1 MNEKQKTYLEAKS
14 NVLKALGHPTRLL
27 IAEELGRGER
37 CVCEFVEMAGADYS
51 TVSRHLG
58 VMKQAGLVEDEKRGQ
73 QVFYRLR
80 VPCVLNFMECVEE
93 VIRSDA
99 DKRLRMLEQEPS
111 IEGSSGKE

>member
-1 MNEKQKTYLEAKS
+1 MNGKRKTYLEAKS
-14 NVLKALGHPTRLL
+14 RVLKALGHPTRLL

-37 CVCEFVEMAGADYS
+37 CVCEFVDLAGVDYS
-51 TVSRHLG
+51 TISRHLN
-58 VMKQAGLVEDEKRGQ
+58 VMKQAGLIEGEKRGK

-99 DKRLRMLEQEPS
+99 EKRLKMMGQDR
-111 IEGSSGKE
+111 

>member
-1 MNEKQKTYLEAKS
+1 MDERQKTYLEAKS
-14 NVLKALGHPTRLL
+14 KVLKALGHPTRLL
-27 IAEELGRGER
+27 IAEELGSGER
-37 CVCEFVEMAGADYS
+37 CVCEFVDMAGVDYS
-51 TVSRHLG
+51 TISRHLS

-99 DKRLRMLEQEPS
+99 EERLKMVER
-111 IEGSSGKE
+111 G

>member
-1 MNEKQKTYLEAKS
+1 MNGNRKTYLEAKS
-14 NVLKALGHPTRLL
+14 RVLKALGHPTRLL

-37 CVCEFVEMAGADYS
+37 CVCEFVDMAGVDYS
-51 TVSRHLG
+51 TISRHLN
-58 VMKQAGLVEDEKRGQ
+58 VMKQAGLIEDEKRGK

-99 DKRLRMLEQEPS
+99 EKRLKMMEQDR
-111 IEGSSGKE
+111 

>member
-1 MNEKQKTYLEAKS
+1 MNGNRKTYLEAKS
-14 NVLKALGHPTRLL
+14 RVLKALGHPTRLL

-37 CVCEFVEMAGADYS
+37 CVCEFVDLAGVDYS
-51 TVSRHLG
+51 TISRHLN
-58 VMKQAGLVEDEKRGQ
+58 VMKQAGLIEDEKRGK

-99 DKRLRMLEQEPS
+99 EKRLKMMGQDRQARN
-111 IEGSSGKE
+111 K

>member
-1 MNEKQKTYLEAKS
+1 MDGNRKTYLEAKS
-14 NVLKALGHPTRLL
+14 RVLKALGHPTRLL

-37 CVCEFVEMAGADYS
+37 CVCEFVDMADVDYS
-51 TVSRHLG
+51 TISRHLN
-58 VMKQAGLVEDEKRGQ
+58 VMKQAGLIEDEKRGK

-99 DKRLRMLEQEPS
+99 ENRLKMMGQDRYARN
-111 IEGSSGKE
+111 K

>member
-1 MNEKQKTYLEAKS
+1 MDENRKTYLEAKAR
-14 NVLKALGHPTRLL
+14 VLKALGHPTRLL

-37 CVCEFVEMAGADYS
+37 CVCEFVDMAGVDYS

-58 VMKQAGLVEDEKRGQ
+58 VMKEAGLVEDEKRGK

-93 VIRSDA
+93 VIRSGA
-99 DKRLRMLEQEPS
+99 EERIRMLGQD
-111 IEGSSGKE
+111 